1 MIRLRDLPALII
13 MVALLVMVIWFGGL
27 LGITEPTLTQFA
39 RSIPD
44 WLGVTIV
51 FILGL
56 IVAVASFYLWRVL
69 LAKLTGKRPDF
80 EP

>member
-1 MIRLRDLPALII
+1 
-13 MVALLVMVIWFGGL
+13 MVALLALVIWLGGL
-27 LGITEPTLTQFA
+27 LGITGPMLTQFA
-39 RSIPD
+39 RSNPN

-51 FILGL
+51 FIFGL
-56 IVAVASFYLWRVL
+56 IVAVASLYLWRVL